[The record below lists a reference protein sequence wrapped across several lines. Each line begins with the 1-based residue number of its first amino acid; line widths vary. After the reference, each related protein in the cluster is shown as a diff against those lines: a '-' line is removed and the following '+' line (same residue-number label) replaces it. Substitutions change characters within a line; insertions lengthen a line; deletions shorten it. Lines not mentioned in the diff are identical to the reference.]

1 MFFETDFMKLYEE
14 LNEIN
19 SSIEYRP
26 VKDIELFKKHATD
39 IFGGYGELTDTS
51 IKENTKEIWID
62 NKLVGYIGF
71 SEYEEAGS
79 KCLGI
84 GNFMILERGQ
94 GLGTKV
100 IQDIVENNKNEYDLI
115 FCFVDAKNEGAIR
128 LYKKLG
134 KVYDEDG
141 PNDNGEYYVTF
152 YDNGRWQ
159 LDN

>member
-1 MFFETDFMKLYEE
+1 MLFETDFIKLYEE
-14 LNEIN
+14 LNDIN

-26 VKDIELFKKHATD
+26 ISDIELFKQYANE
-39 IFGGYGELTDTS
+39 IFGGYGGLTDSS
-51 IKENTKEIWID
+51 IKDNTKEIWID
-62 NKLVGYIGF
+62 NKLVGYIAF
-71 SEYEEAGS
+71 SAFEEAGS
-79 KCLGI
+79 KSLGF

-100 IQDIVENNKNEYDLI
+100 LQDIVANNKNEYDLI
-115 FCFVDAKNEGAIR
+115 FCFVDANNEGAIR

-134 KVYDEDG
+134 KVYDEEG
-141 PNDNGEYYVTF
+141 LNDNGEYFVTF